1 MASSGMMTQDRKLRR
16 GRRSVWV
23 RLSEQWQLLLFL
35 LPVVVYV
42 LIFCYGPMAGL
53 VIAFKNYKPHLGIF
67 GSDWVGL
74 KNFDR
79 FLGMRKFR
87 TLLGNT
93 LTLSI
98 YSLLMGF
105 PLPIILALALNSCN
119 GRRFTR
125 VVQTVTYAPHFIST
139 VVLVGMIVLFFNPQ
153 SGIIRIILK
162 QAGLM
167 DGYLNTLLTAE
178 AFPHLYVWSDVWKN
192 VGWSSII
199 YLGALT
205 GVDPSLHEAAIVDGA
220 TKPQRIF
227 HIDIPAI
234 LPTIIVLLIL
244 RSGDLMS
251 VGYEKALM
259 MQNSTNLSTSEI
271 ISTYVY
277 KQGIKEGQYSFAT
290 AVDLF
295 NSAVNFLLIV
305 IANTLSRRLTE
316 SSLW

>member
-1 MASSGMMTQDRKLRR
+1 MTERTMDNILPRR
-16 GRRSVWV
+16 RRSLTV
-23 RLSEQWQLLLFL
+23 RLKEQWPLLLFL
-35 LPVVVYV
+35 LPAALYV
-42 LIFCYGPMAGL
+42 LVFCYGPMLGL
-53 VIAFKNYKPHLGIF
+53 VIAFKKYKPALGIF

-74 KNFDR
+74 KNFTR
-79 FLGMRKFR
+79 FLGMSKFK
-87 TLLGNT
+87 TLLMNT
-93 LTLSI
+93 LTLSG
-98 YSLLMGF
+98 YSLLAGF
-105 PLPIILALALNSCN
+105 PLPIILALALNSCAN
-119 GRRFTR
+119 PRFSR

-153 SGIIRIILK
+153 SGIIRVVLNK
-162 QAGLM
+162 AGLL
-167 DGYLNTLLTAE
+167 DGYLNTLLTAN

-220 TKPQRIF
+220 NKPQRIL

-234 LPTIIVLLIL
+234 LPTIIVLLII
-244 RSGDLMS
+244 RSGELMS

-259 MQNSTNLSTSEI
+259 MQNSTNLTKSEI

-295 NSAVNFLLIV
+295 NSLINFVLIV
-305 IANTLSRRLTE
+305 ITNTLSRKLTAN
-316 SSLW
+316 SLW

>member
-1 MASSGMMTQDRKLRR
+1 M
-16 GRRSVWV
+16 
-23 RLSEQWQLLLFL
+23 
-35 LPVVVYV
+35 
-42 LIFCYGPMAGL
+42 
-53 VIAFKNYKPHLGIF
+53 
-67 GSDWVGL
+67 
-74 KNFDR
+74 
-79 FLGMRKFR
+79 
-87 TLLGNT
+87 
-93 LTLSI
+93 
-98 YSLLMGF
+98 
-105 PLPIILALALNSCN
+105 
-119 GRRFTR
+119 
-125 VVQTVTYAPHFIST
+125 
-139 VVLVGMIVLFFNPQ
+139 
-153 SGIIRIILK
+153 
-162 QAGLM
+162 
-167 DGYLNTLLTAE
+167 
-178 AFPHLYVWSDVWKN
+178 
-192 VGWSSII
+192 
-199 YLGALT
+199 
-205 GVDPSLHEAAIVDGA
+205 DGA